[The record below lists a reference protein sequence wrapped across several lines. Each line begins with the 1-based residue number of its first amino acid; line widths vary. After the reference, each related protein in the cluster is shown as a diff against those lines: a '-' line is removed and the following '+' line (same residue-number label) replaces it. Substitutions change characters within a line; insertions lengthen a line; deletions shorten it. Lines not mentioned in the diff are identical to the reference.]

1 VNTGLGDLQDQT
13 WATLLLHAETS
24 YHPLIFSGFGASL
37 DSALFSFGAATV
49 SRHNV
54 RLHWR
59 PTLVGKFLPRGWF
72 TELAGSSSSET
83 RTHPFSCSGQPAC
96 ETSATTESMIFDTSA
111 GIGAEF

>member
-1 VNTGLGDLQDQT
+1 M
-13 WATLLLHAETS
+13 
-24 YHPLIFSGFGASL
+24 IFSGFGASL
-37 DSALFSFGAATV
+37 DSSLFSFGVATI
-49 SRHNV
+49 SRHTV
-54 RLHWR
+54 RAHWR
-59 PTLVGKFLPRGWF
+59 PALVGKFLPRGWF